1 MNVPKAQTSGGP
13 TPASP
18 ARPAHPSGVGKRPRD
33 PRLDFFRGVAMF
45 IILLAHTPGNTWT
58 LWIPA
63 RFGFSDATE
72 IFVFCS
78 GMASALAFGAVFATK
93 GFPIATMRI
102 GFRVWQVY
110 WAHIGVFLFT
120 ATMLFAIDH
129 FGIGARERPYIEG
142 PWVVP
147 FFDRTGE
154 AVIGLLTLTYVPGLF
169 DILPMYLVILAMIP
183 GVMLAHRVGGT
194 PLVLALMAA
203 LWISANLAGFAY
215 RYGDDGLT
223 GLGGA
228 MVAIGERL
236 DWMNLPSVPWA
247 WETATWFF
255 NPFAWQIVFFTG
267 FCFGMG
273 WLPAPPVNR
282 WLIRGAAAVVLL
294 TIPLAWFKIYG
305 WEVGYVP
312 EDWGGAI
319 FWDIRQSIGAVYW
332 KTWQGIGRFVHFLS
346 LAYLAWVAVGPRGV
360 RLSEGFRAPGTPGRV
375 AIGVAAVVCLAFL
388 PHVFVQ
394 EINQSLPGL
403 EAWLL
408 GVDWL
413 GLTHVTEDGEHL
425 LAHPNRIG
433 LYQLLFG
440 VGALVL
446 LWTALPE
453 RVREWLTH
461 DAFTAAVPVIRKVGT
476 QSLAVFMVS
485 IPLSR
490 ALGLALDHVGRDVW
504 SRAGVNLAGFTILIA
519 VAYFVS
525 WIKRHPW
532 REAQRPTAAHP
543 EAGRGAIAGTGL
555 PAQQ

>member
-1 MNVPKAQTSGGP
+1 MNAPKAQTSGG
-13 TPASP
+13 TAGPAG
-18 ARPAHPSGVGKRPRD
+18 PAHAPAAGKRPRD
-33 PRLDFFRGVAMF
+33 PRLDFFRGLAMF

-78 GMASALAFGAVFATK
+78 GMASALAFGAVFASK
-93 GFPIATMRI
+93 GFPIATVRI
-102 GFRVWQVY
+102 AFRVWQVY

-129 FGIGARERPYIEG
+129 YGIGNREIPYIEG

-147 FFDRTGE
+147 LFDRTGE
-154 AVIGLLTLTYVPGLF
+154 ALMGLLTLTYVPGLF

-183 GVMLAHRVGGT
+183 AVMLAHRVGGT

-203 LWISANLAGFAY
+203 TWIAANLAGWAY
-215 RYGDDGLT
+215 RVRHEEVA
-223 GLGGA
+223 GLGA
-228 MVAIGERL
+228 ALAAIGARL

-247 WETATWFF
+247 WEDATWFF

-282 WLIRGAAAVVLL
+282 WLIRAAAAVVLL
-294 TIPLAWFKIYG
+294 TIPLAWYKIYG
-305 WEVGYVP
+305 WKVGYLP
-312 EDWGGAI
+312 EDWGGGV
-319 FWDIRQSIGAVYW
+319 FWDLREAIGPVYW

-360 RLSEGFRAPGTPGRV
+360 RLSEGFRAPGAPGRI
-375 AIGVAAVVCLAFL
+375 ALGVAAAVCLAFW
-388 PHVFVQ
+388 PHVLAQ
-394 EINQSLPGL
+394 EIREGLPSL

-408 GVDWL
+408 QIDWL
-413 GLTHVTEDGEHL
+413 GLTHVTEEGERL

-440 VGALVL
+440 VAALVL
-446 LWTALPE
+446 LWAALPAAT
-453 RVREWLTH
+453 RQWLTGE
-461 DAFTAAVPVIRKVGT
+461 AFTAAVPVIRKVGT

-485 IPLSR
+485 IPLAR
-490 ALGLALDHVGRDVW
+490 AMGWALDHVGRDVW
-504 SRAGVNLAGFTILIA
+504 SRAGVNLAGFAILIG
-519 VAYFVS
+519 VAYLVA
-525 WIKRHPW
+525 WIKRQPW
-532 REAQRPTAAHP
+532 RDAARPVASRP
-543 EAGRGAIAGTGL
+543 GADRPAVAGTNL
-555 PAQQ
+555 PAQH